1 MVLKNDKGPFA
12 WITRLLKPKEEEGK
26 EKKPP
31 MYLYAVVVLLLG
43 TGIMIAGNVINTDQ
57 PPSTNDTAASVFN
70 QNETEEDVEVFSKKG
85 NTEFKNPRDYEVY
98 LQNEMK
104 DALESIAGVED
115 AKVVVYVEASEKNIY
130 EKNKTTQRQVT
141 DETDQEGGKRTVE
154 DTSVDEQLVI
164 IKNSDKEGPII
175 SETRKPKVSGV
186 LVVAKGAD
194 NIQIKKWIIEAV
206 TRALDVPSHRV
217 SVLPKK

>member
-1 MVLKNDKGPFA
+1 MLKNDKGPLA
-12 WITRLLKPKEEEGK
+12 WITRLLKPKEEESK

-43 TGIMIAGNVINTDQ
+43 TGIMIAGNVINTDP
-57 PPSTNDTAASVFN
+57 PPSTNDTAESVFN
-70 QNETEEDVEVFSKKG
+70 QNETEEDVEVFGKKG
-85 NTEFKNPRDYEVY
+85 NTEFKNSRDYEVY

-115 AKVVVYVEASEKNIY
+115 VKVVVYVEASEKNIY

-164 IKNSDKEGPII
+164 IKNSDKEGPVIA
-175 SETRKPKVSGV
+175 ETRKPQVSGV

>member
-1 MVLKNDKGPFA
+1 MKNDKGPLA
-12 WITRLLKPKEEEGK
+12 WITRLLKPKEEESK

-43 TGIMIAGNVINTDQ
+43 TGIMIAGNVINTDP
-57 PPSTNDTAASVFN
+57 PPSTNDTAESVFN
-70 QNETEEDVEVFSKKG
+70 QNETEEDVEVFGKKG
-85 NTEFKNPRDYEVY
+85 NTEFKNSRDYEVY

-115 AKVVVYVEASEKNIY
+115 VKVVVYVEASEKNIY

-164 IKNSDKEGPII
+164 IKNSDKEGPVIA
-175 SETRKPKVSGV
+175 ETRKPQVSGV